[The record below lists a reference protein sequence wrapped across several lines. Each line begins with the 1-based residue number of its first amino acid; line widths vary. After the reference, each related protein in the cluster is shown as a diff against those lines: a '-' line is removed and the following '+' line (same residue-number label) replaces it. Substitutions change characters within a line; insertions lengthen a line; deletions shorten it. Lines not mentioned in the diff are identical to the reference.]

1 MKQPFDLTEKERKKE
16 WDEIENLV
24 LTYQKQHKE
33 DFTGDIRESRDA
45 ANILISRF
53 SPLFKKYVTL
63 IKYGQIDFDDLEM
76 KQFVWLFI
84 DDYELKKALN
94 RKKQTSEQK
103 SEIYR
108 KFNFV
113 LETYGQLTEE
123 DILSDLY
130 MCFLTLGK
138 RYKQTGKNF
147 CAYVYNVYRHEVAR
161 HIKKFINNPL
171 NIQYKNYRYEDC
183 INGEHDVHIDSTY
196 EDNYYES
203 VTGLPDHTWIT
214 GQSCADTF
222 SCLSPTQRKILIKYY
237 LEDWNDRQ
245 ISENTGSH
253 INTVNQKRRDALDKL
268 CEVLGVPKTELKRN
282 RKSGKKA
289 SLPTT

>member
-1 MKQPFDLTEKERKKE
+1 MKQPFDLTEDERKKE
-16 WDEIENLV
+16 WDEIEELV
-24 LTYQKQHKE
+24 LTYQKQYQENH
-33 DFTGDIRESRDA
+33 TGEIQESKNA
-45 ANILISRF
+45 ANLLINRF

-63 IKYGQIDFDDLEM
+63 IKYGQIDFDDFEM
-76 KQFVWLFI
+76 KQFICLFI
-84 DDYELKKALN
+84 DNYELKKALN

-113 LETYGQLTEE
+113 LETYGQLLEE

-130 MCFLTLGK
+130 MCFLTVGK
-138 RYKQTGKNF
+138 RYKQVGKNF
-147 CAYVYNVYRHEVAR
+147 CAYVYNVYRHEVGR
-161 HIKKFINNPL
+161 HIKKFIQNPL
-171 NIQYKNYRYEDC
+171 NVQYKNYRYEDC
-183 INGEHDVHIDSTY
+183 INGEHDVHIKSTY

-203 VTGLPDHTWIT
+203 ITGLPDHTWIS
-214 GQSCADTF
+214 GQSCNDIF
-222 SCLSPTQRKILIKYY
+222 STLSTTQRKILIKYY

-245 ISENTGSH
+245 ISENTGTH
-253 INTVNQKRRDALDKL
+253 INTVNQKRRDALNRL
-268 CEVLGVPKTELKRN
+268 CEVLGVSKEELKRN